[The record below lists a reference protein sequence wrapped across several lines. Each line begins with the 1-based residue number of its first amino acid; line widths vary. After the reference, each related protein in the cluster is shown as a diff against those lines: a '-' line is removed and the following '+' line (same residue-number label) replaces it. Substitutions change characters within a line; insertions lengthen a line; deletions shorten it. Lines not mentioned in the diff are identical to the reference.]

1 MAVDVLV
8 LNTAVTDLRRPDFE
22 FVDKLVGKGGLA
34 KCETDDM
41 PSFSQQQI
49 KEWIE
54 QGFATAG
61 GPGNSAPLIART
73 GLKVAV
79 GANLGRGE
87 YGGLDAQGRFFYD
100 VMTANG
106 IDMSATFIHSDLPT
120 GTTFIHSTTGEDRGG
135 IAYFRNA
142 NDDFDFGIFR
152 KAVERLG
159 PRIVYYMYSGLS
171 ERGDANGGQDLA
183 EFIKWCRS
191 KGAITIVDS
200 HTLTS
205 NPHELIK
212 AGKPVQEYR
221 LLEPLLPEVDL
232 FFTSCDEAKMIE
244 NTIGAKRAWE
254 KFTEHENNIHFLDF
268 LTGRFWLTPLE
279 ILERDKKVSNGTR
292 RFLTGQGEKRTR
304 LFGVTVSYGAYE
316 KHVYCDGQIGGPN
329 EIESRFMAGEVVDL
343 VGAGDSFRAGLL
355 TYVARHLDKF
365 KDGSMNFTEAVQM
378 GNLFASLYIKAPLN
392 DRYGNIKGYD
402 KMLKVVRSKVTYP
415 SLQALQDALR

>member
-1 MAVDVLV
+1 MATDVLV
-8 LNTAVTDLRRPDFE
+8 LNTAVTDLRRPDFG

-73 GLKVAV
+73 GLKVAIGV
-79 GANLGRGE
+79 NLGRGE

-106 IDMSATFIHSDLPT
+106 IDMSATFIHPDLPT

-152 KAVERLG
+152 KAVERLR

-171 ERGDANGGQDLA
+171 ERGDANGGRDLA

-191 KGAITIVDS
+191 RGAITIVDS

-205 NPHELIK
+205 NPQELIK
-212 AGKPVQEYR
+212 AGKSVEEYR

-244 NTIGAKRAWE
+244 NTIGAKRAWG

-268 LTGRFWLTPLE
+268 LTGRFW
-279 ILERDKKVSNGTR
+279 RS
-292 RFLTGQGEKRTR
+292 EKRTR

-316 KHVYCDGQIGGPN
+316 KHVYCDGRIGGPN

-355 TYVARHLDKF
+355 TYIARNLNKWR
-365 KDGSMNFTEAVQM
+365 DGSIDFGEAVQT

-392 DRYGNIKGYD
+392 DRYGNIRTYE
-402 KMLKVVRSKVTYP
+402 KMLKAVRSNVTYP
-415 SLQALQDALR
+415 SFKTLQDALS